1 MKKEDVYVDM
11 TQKEI
16 DDVIKKLYENEDS
29 AVKVLNKCTELFKEN
44 ERLKQSKQDAS
55 EYIRKY
61 AYSIKESKSKEK
73 IVKIEFKEEEFDELM
88 KILDA

>member
-61 AYSIKESKSKEK
+61 AYSVKSKKEK
-73 IVKIEFKEEEFDELM
+73 TIKIELKEEQFDELM
-88 KILDA
+88 KILDT

>member
-1 MKKEDVYVDM
+1 MKKEDIYVDM

-29 AVKVLNKCTELFKEN
+29 AVKVLNKCTALFKEN
-44 ERLKQSKQDAS
+44 GRLKQSKKDAS

-61 AYSIKESKSKEK
+61 AYSVKSKKEK
-73 IVKIEFKEEEFDELM
+73 TIKIELKEEQFDELM
-88 KILDA
+88 KILDT